1 MLVAGS
7 VIIGMREEGNK
18 AGVEATTGI
27 EPLLDEDAGSDGFR
41 DGDEGEDDLE
51 LRTVKDN
58 SEEEG
63 LGEDEDAVLK

>member
-18 AGVEATTGI
+18 AGVEATAGA
-27 EPLLDEDAGSDGFR
+27 EPLLDEDAGSDAFR
-41 DGDEGEDDLE
+41 DGDEGEDDFE
-51 LRTVKDN
+51 LRTVKTD

-63 LGEDEDAVLK
+63 TSDDEDAVLK

>member
-18 AGVEATTGI
+18 AGVEGTAGV
-27 EPLLDEDAGSDGFR
+27 EPLLDGDAGSGVFR
-41 DGDEGEDDLE
+41 DGEEGEDDLE
-51 LRTVKDN
+51 LRTVKTD

-63 LGEDEDAVLK
+63 TSDDEDAVLK